1 MLLPRSDVVFA
12 VFLQRIFNISVTVLY
27 IFNIHIRELRHC
39 GCRMTMMSVRYPV
52 DIVLHRQ
59 HLTYTISGDMHSL
72 CLMFFAVCLKMSNFA
87 HIWLNQPINNRF
99 AMKDICCLGHITK
112 DKIITPR
119 KTVYMSGGTSF
130 YFSYA
135 FNSLPHRVPFRLVT
149 KLGEEDMDAVR
160 LMRGAGIDVEVRRSR
175 HTVYFEN
182 KYGDNQNERTQR
194 VLEKA
199 DPFTVEDVSG
209 LDAGIYHLGSLLADD
224 FSPEVVEYLSQRGSI
239 SIDAQGYLRDVR
251 GHDVHAVDWE
261 DKLRILALTDIIKVN
276 EHEMQVITGL
286 SDARDAALRLAGWG
300 VKEVVVTL
308 GSEGSLI
315 YADGCFHEIPAYAP
329 REIVDATGCGDTYS
343 AGYLYC
349 RALGAGYSEAGRFA
363 AAMCTLKLEHN
374 GPFDRTAAEAE
385 ALVRGERRG

>member
-1 MLLPRSDVVFA
+1 
-12 VFLQRIFNISVTVLY
+12 
-27 IFNIHIRELRHC
+27 
-39 GCRMTMMSVRYPV
+39 
-52 DIVLHRQ
+52 
-59 HLTYTISGDMHSL
+59 
-72 CLMFFAVCLKMSNFA
+72 
-87 HIWLNQPINNRF
+87 
-99 AMKDICCLGHITK
+99 MKDICCLGHITK

-135 FNSLPHRVPFRLVT
+135 FNCLPDKVSFQLVT
-149 KLGEEDMDAVR
+149 KLGEEDMQAVS
-160 LMRGAGIDVEVRRSR
+160 LMREAGIDVEVRPSR

-182 KYGDNQNERTQR
+182 KYGENQNERTQR

-199 DPFTVEDVSG
+199 DPFTIDDVSG
-209 LDAGIYHLGSLLADD
+209 LDASIYHLGSLLADD
-224 FSPEVVEYLSQRGSI
+224 FSPEVVKYLSQHGRM
-239 SIDAQGYLRDVR
+239 SIDARGYLRDVR

-261 DKLRILALTDIIKVN
+261 GKLEILAMTDIIKVN

-286 SDARDAALRLAGWG
+286 NDAHEAALRLAGWG

-315 YADGCFHEIPAYAP
+315 YAEGRFHEIPAYAP

-374 GPFDRTAAEAE
+374 GPFDRTASEAE
-385 ALVRGERRG
+385 ALIRGERVVEG